1 MQLINLGI
9 SPSTAKVYD
18 AGKKAYLKFCARFN
32 FTPIP
37 AQEEVLIL
45 FVTELSQTL
54 VHNSVRTYLAGVRHF
69 HVVSSAGNPLQDK
82 LRLQLAL
89 AGIRRWK
96 PKAGGTRL
104 PMTPL
109 VLRTIKKVFDATS
122 TDYQNI
128 LLWGAC
134 CVGFFGFM
142 RSGEFTTST
151 TAFNPSCHLSIQ
163 DVAIDSHSNPTL
175 VQLHLK
181 LINSAK
187 EHLSTYPE
195 QAQIYVRFLLCL
207 HTSQFVEMRRAPC
220 LSIKIDLLSLS
231 KN

>member
-1 MQLINLGI
+1 MEVKAAQLISLGI

-54 VHNSVRTYLAGVRHF
+54 VYNSVRTYLAGVRHL
-69 HVVSSAGNPLQDK
+69 HVVNSAGNPLQDK

-104 PMTPL
+104 PITPL
-109 VLRTIKKVFDATS
+109 VLRAVKKVLDAAS

-128 LLWGAC
+128 LLWAAC
-134 CVGFFGFM
+134 CLGFFGFM
-142 RSGEFTTST
+142 RSGEFTLTST
-151 TAFNPSCHLSIQ
+151 TAFNPTCHLSAAYQGYIKVPTR
-163 DVAIDSHSNPTL
+163 DLATISHRIAS
-175 VQLHLK
+175 
-181 LINSAK
+181 
-187 EHLSTYPE
+187 
-195 QAQIYVRFLLCL
+195 
-207 HTSQFVEMRRAPC
+207 
-220 LSIKIDLLSLS
+220 
-231 KN
+231 